1 MKKTT
6 RRFRMKTII
15 FGLFAIAASMIV
27 PVYADEGEH
36 ASGEYVSDPGAVAL
50 VAIVQKV
57 RE

>member
-1 MKKTT
+1 
-6 RRFRMKTII
+6 MKTII